1 MPTAWKQGIRAI
13 ARIEEV
19 RLGEKHND
27 DSSIDLS
34 IGYIFKSSIDKIGL
48 LESYP
53 TAYIHFAEA
62 PLVGLNDYSNQTVR
76 EIDAS
81 PRSDVGAL
89 LAACGRSSASSIEGI
104 VKAYPELREVIK
116 DGLASIEA
124 ALTMIDDLKAAL
136 APEILEPRRR

>member
-62 PLVGLNDYSNQTVR
+62 P
-76 EIDAS
+76 
-81 PRSDVGAL
+81 PCRS
-89 LAACGRSSASSIEGI
+89 
-104 VKAYPELREVIK
+104 
-116 DGLASIEA
+116 
-124 ALTMIDDLKAAL
+124 
-136 APEILEPRRR
+136 